1 MRAVSSFVRELPS
14 IDNLDVVGAK
24 VFSSPTD
31 GRVNRFKQAVNYFL
45 NGTRDHYGRH
55 KNATLMRQHN
65 HQTEG
70 KSSNKN
76 ASSAQNE
83 TKVRQLAS
91 EATEEE
97 IEGLNAAAENHLD
110 NDQIHEEILENGGY
124 VNGSSQPNGSRS
136 GSSGAVS
143 PNREL
148 WGGSKGEGQYQS
160 SLPSVAAEVLRTA
173 YERHRRGLMSPYM
186 YQLLTQ
192 GEIRLPVVLEDQCHR
207 EIPNIQL
214 FYRPVRQMVYAILF
228 NLHHHTFLAEKQ
240 REQQSEKC
248 ETNGVSA
255 AASPVQNSSSSTGS
269 YVPPTSSSSQNQQAN
284 SLVPEIKIRE
294 WVWTAANPYR
304 HPEIVTAV
312 PVGWPVPTVH
322 RLWFGTSLDDKKRRL
337 RAFLSCL
344 HADPALMLNP
354 DYVPQHL
361 LIFACVLRYIMAAS
375 QGSLLQ
381 KQELDALIVQA
392 FAMELTNPNY
402 LQDLQLTKV
411 SARGVQLATLVMEGV
426 ETALLVNDACGS
438 PVPWLVCC
446 PWLFFDGKLFHTK
459 LSRTQIVR
467 DLHELCDHRVELIMK
482 AEKLRK
488 AILEGLVLT
497 PLPRPSPLTPMHDPS
512 WSGPDFMQGPLNF
525 QVPAGMKR
533 GGHANR
539 RGVARGGQLEVAGV
553 VVGSWGPNF
562 GGPRGRGCQGPMDLS
577 CMGRGRMQGPALGP
591 PMRNGP
597 VSYSTRGGRV
607 GRGRRGGNQQS
618 GNRKLPSQNH
628 SKENNP
634 KGSKANNENSD
645 AQGVK
650 LLTHEEAGADRDRG
664 ESYE

>member
-1 MRAVSSFVRELPS
+1 V
-14 IDNLDVVGAK
+14 
-24 VFSSPTD
+24 
-31 GRVNRFKQAVNYFL
+31 
-45 NGTRDHYGRH
+45 
-55 KNATLMRQHN
+55 RQHN
-65 HQTEG
+65 HQSEG
-70 KSSNKN
+70 KSSSKN
-76 ASSAQNE
+76 ANLGQIE

-97 IEGLNAAAENHLD
+97 IEGLNAVAADNHSD
-110 NDQIHEEILENGGY
+110 VEQHDEIIENGGY
-124 VNGSSQPNGSRS
+124 VNGVSQPNGSRS

-148 WGGSKGEGQYQS
+148 WGGPKGEGQYQS

-192 GEIRLPVVLEDQCHR
+192 GEVRLPVVLEDQCHR
-207 EIPNIQL
+207 EVPNIQL

-240 REQQSEKC
+240 HSEKS
-248 ETNGVSA
+248 EANGTSA
-255 AASPVQNSSSSTGS
+255 DGSPVQNSSSSAGS
-269 YVPPTSSSSQNQQAN
+269 YVPPTPSSLGNQQTN

-344 HADPALMLNP
+344 HADTALMLNP

-375 QGSLLQ
+375 QGTILQ
-381 KQELDALIVQA
+381 KQELDAFIVQA

-459 LSRTQIVR
+459 LGRTQIVR

-497 PLPRPSPLTPMHDPS
+497 PMPRPTPLAPMHDPS
-512 WSGPDFMQGPLNF
+512 WAGHDFIQGPLNF
-525 QVPAGMKR
+525 QLPSGMKR
-533 GGHANR
+533 GGGHQSNR
-539 RGVARGGQLEVAGV
+539 RGGGGVARGGQLEVAGV

-562 GGPRGRGCQGPMDLS
+562 GGPRGRGCQGPMDIS
-577 CMGRGRMQGPALGP
+577 CMGRGRMGPSLGP

-597 VSYSTRGGRV
+597 ASYPTRGGRV

-618 GNRKLPSQNH
+618 NRKLPSQNH
-628 SKENNP
+628 SKENYV
-634 KGSKANNENSD
+634 KGSRTNNENID
-645 AQGVK
+645 AQ
-650 LLTHEEAGADRDRG
+650 
-664 ESYE
+664 